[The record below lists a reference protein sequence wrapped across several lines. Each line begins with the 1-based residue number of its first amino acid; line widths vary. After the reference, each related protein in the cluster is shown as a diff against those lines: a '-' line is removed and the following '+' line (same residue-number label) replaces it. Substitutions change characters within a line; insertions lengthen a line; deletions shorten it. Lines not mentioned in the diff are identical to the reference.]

1 MTVTWVLRLPDS
13 ENDLEDSLQGRG
25 RRVFFKRTFPRYISI
40 FPLKEVQE
48 MNQYTKETC
57 PGGGQG
63 GPGGPGNLLGDPGKL
78 TRHKE
83 ELH

>member
-1 MTVTWVLRLPDS
+1 MEILIFNPRLVQWS
-13 ENDLEDSLQGRG
+13 GG
-25 RRVFFKRTFPRYISI
+25 KISI
-40 FPLKEVQE
+40 FPSKEVQE
-48 MNQYTKETC
+48 MNQYSQETC

-63 GPGGPGNLLGDPGKL
+63 DPGCPGNLFGDPGKL

>member
-1 MTVTWVLRLPDS
+1 M
-13 ENDLEDSLQGRG
+13 
-25 RRVFFKRTFPRYISI
+25 FPS
-40 FPLKEVQE
+40 KELQE
-48 MNQYTKETC
+48 MNQYTKETR

-63 GPGGPGNLLGDPGKL
+63 GPGCPGNLFGDPGKL

>member
-1 MTVTWVLRLPDS
+1 
-13 ENDLEDSLQGRG
+13 
-25 RRVFFKRTFPRYISI
+25 
-40 FPLKEVQE
+40 

-78 TRHKE
+78 TRRKE

>member
-1 MTVTWVLRLPDS
+1 
-13 ENDLEDSLQGRG
+13 
-25 RRVFFKRTFPRYISI
+25 
-40 FPLKEVQE
+40 

-63 GPGGPGNLLGDPGKL
+63 GRGGPGNLLGDPGKL

-83 ELH
+83 ELHSPSTFVNQSLLKYQYFHQKMVQETI

>member
-1 MTVTWVLRLPDS
+1 MEILIFNHRLVQWS
-13 ENDLEDSLQGRG
+13 VG
-25 RRVFFKRTFPRYISI
+25 KISI
-40 FPLKEVQE
+40 FPSKEVQE

-63 GPGGPGNLLGDPGKL
+63 GLGGPGNLLGDPGKL